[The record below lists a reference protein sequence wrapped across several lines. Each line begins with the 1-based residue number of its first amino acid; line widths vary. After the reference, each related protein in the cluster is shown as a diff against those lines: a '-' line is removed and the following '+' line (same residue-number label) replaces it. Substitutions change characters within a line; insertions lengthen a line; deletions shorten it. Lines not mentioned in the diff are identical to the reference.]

1 VYVFRAYYSLP
12 PDMVDRDG
20 NPVHALY
27 GFARFMG
34 DLIEREKPRYIAV
47 AFDASLSTSFR
58 NLIYPAYKANR
69 EPAPPDLVLQFE
81 RCRQYCERLGIAWF
95 DSPEFEADDLIGTLA
110 ARMRAEGLR
119 STIVSRDKDLAQL
132 ITPGDVYWDY
142 SGNARYH
149 HGEIEGRFGVAPDRY
164 ADYLALTGD
173 AVDNIAGVPGV
184 GPKTA
189 TVLMRAFATLEELYE
204 RLDVV
209 HDLPLR
215 GAAAVVALTYGQLH
229 AEVCKF
235 ANALK
240 GLGIQPGDR
249 VIIYMPMV
257 PEARDR
263 DASPARASAPSTRWS
278 SAASRPRRSPTA
290 STTPARWSSPPTAAG
305 AAARCCR
312 SSNRRQGAGR
322 RLPTSHRALSC
333 STASTKPST
342 GAGPRPVVARAD
354 RASRRRLP
362 PEPGGQ
368 RAPAVPALHLG
379 LDRQAEGHPAH
390 HRRLHCCG
398 AKTFEWVFDQAAT
411 DVYWCTADC
420 GWVTGHSYVTYGP
433 LAAGATCVIYEGAP
447 DFPDARTASGK
458 IIERYKRLASST
470 PRPPRSA
477 RS

>member
-34 DLIEREKPRYIAV
+34 DLIEREKPLYIAV

-215 GAAAVVALTYGQLH
+215 GAAAVVARLAQHREAAFLARQLTRIRCDVMLPVTRHQLQRRPPD
-229 AEVCKF
+229 
-235 ANALK
+235 L
-240 GLGIQPGDR
+240 
-249 VIIYMPMV
+249 
-257 PEARDR
+257 
-263 DASPARASAPSTRWS
+263 PAIDDFCGSNGFGSLIRNQ
-278 SAASRPRRSPTA
+278 
-290 STTPARWSSPPTAAG
+290 
-305 AAARCCR
+305 AAR
-312 SSNRRQGAGR
+312 
-322 RLPTSHRALSC
+322 LPQ
-333 STASTKPST
+333 P
-342 GAGPRPVVARAD
+342 
-354 RASRRRLP
+354 
-362 PEPGGQ
+362 
-368 RAPAVPALHLG
+368 
-379 LDRQAEGHPAH
+379 
-390 HRRLHCCG
+390 
-398 AKTFEWVFDQAAT
+398 
-411 DVYWCTADC
+411 
-420 GWVTGHSYVTYGP
+420 
-433 LAAGATCVIYEGAP
+433 
-447 DFPDARTASGK
+447 
-458 IIERYKRLASST
+458 
-470 PRPPRSA
+470 
-477 RS
+477 

>member
-1 VYVFRAYYSLP
+1 MYVFRAYYSLP
-12 PDMVDRDG
+12 PEMVDRDG

-58 NLIYPAYKANR
+58 NQIYPAYKANR

-189 TVLMRAFATLEELYE
+189 TVLMRAFASLEELYE

-215 GAAAVVALTYGQLH
+215 GAAAVVTRLAQHREAAFLARQLTRIRCDVMLPVTRHQLQRRPPD
-229 AEVCKF
+229 
-235 ANALK
+235 L
-240 GLGIQPGDR
+240 
-249 VIIYMPMV
+249 
-257 PEARDR
+257 
-263 DASPARASAPSTRWS
+263 PAIDDFCGSNGFGSLIRNQ
-278 SAASRPRRSPTA
+278 
-290 STTPARWSSPPTAAG
+290 
-305 AAARCCR
+305 AAR
-312 SSNRRQGAGR
+312 
-322 RLPTSHRALSC
+322 LPQ
-333 STASTKPST
+333 P
-342 GAGPRPVVARAD
+342 
-354 RASRRRLP
+354 
-362 PEPGGQ
+362 
-368 RAPAVPALHLG
+368 
-379 LDRQAEGHPAH
+379 
-390 HRRLHCCG
+390 
-398 AKTFEWVFDQAAT
+398 
-411 DVYWCTADC
+411 
-420 GWVTGHSYVTYGP
+420 
-433 LAAGATCVIYEGAP
+433 
-447 DFPDARTASGK
+447 
-458 IIERYKRLASST
+458 
-470 PRPPRSA
+470 
-477 RS
+477 